1 MIGCLIPTGHLTLL
15 YIRYGIARSAKQVS
29 EDEEVH
35 DLFKRVV
42 VLALSIVRVD
52 GHNSL

>member
-15 YIRYGIARSAKQVS
+15 YIRYGIARSAKQAS

-35 DLFKRVV
+35 DLFRVV